1 MRLLDGT
8 FLSVLLLLDNLDK
21 RLSSFYALPPK
32 GHLSS
37 DWIYE
42 VPDRFFKKA
51 DQKFEGFLPN
61 PLINFQGR
69 NS

>member
-32 GHLSS
+32 GHLNSE
-37 DWIYE
+37 WIYE
-42 VPDRFFKKA
+42 APDRFSQNA
-51 DQKFEGFLPN
+51 NQKFEEFLS
-61 PLINFQGR
+61 LKFIRG
-69 NS
+69 